1 MNAGKIFSYNGR
13 IAWVDILRFIGMT
26 LIYAGHIVQGDNTL
40 AFIYAHHVPLF
51 FFISGFFASTEPG
64 EGTFGTF
71 LIKKIRTVFLP
82 YVVFTLLFYGFSLIV
97 GELEFSELGQ
107 ALIVSAAGIRNR
119 VPGPLWFFTCLFV
132 VSIVF
137 EVIKRLLSLME
148 DKKVGRALTL
158 ITPVLLF
165 IAGVTLLPHEPTQ
178 TPMWIW
184 NVDSAMVY
192 ILYYAVGAFA
202 FPLIKRWKYSEQST
216 GAKVSLWICF
226 ATSLALAAYTLSGGS
241 ELINF
246 VSMVLPA
253 PVFEI
258 YAFLYAMILIF
269 MEVVIAR
276 LLALVPGVGTAL
288 AFAGK
293 DSLYLCG
300 NEMIVKYIMHAL
312 VVSIGL
318 PALFGNDVLVFIYS
332 IVCIFISV
340 FTLNL
345 IERLIFGRLFRT
357 A

>member
-1 MNAGKIFSYNGR
+1 MTGRKLFSYNGR

-26 LIYAGHIVQGDNTL
+26 LIYAGHIVQGENTL
-40 AFIYAHHVPLF
+40 VFIYAHHVPLF
-51 FFISGFFASTEPG
+51 FFISGFFASAEP
-64 EGTFGTF
+64 TDSSFGAF

-82 YVVFTLLFYGFSLIV
+82 YVIFTFIFYGFSLIV
-97 GELEFSELGQ
+97 GELEFSELGR

-132 VSIVF
+132 VSIAF
-137 EVIKRLLSLME
+137 EVIKRLLNLME
-148 DKKVGRALTL
+148 NKRVGRALTL
-158 ITPVLLF
+158 VTPVLFF
-165 IAGVTLLPHEPTQ
+165 IAGITLLPHEPTQ

-192 ILYYAVGAFA
+192 ILYYAIGAFA
-202 FPLIKRWKYSEQST
+202 FPLIKGWKYSGQST
-216 GAKVSLWICF
+216 GAKGSLWICF
-226 ATSLALAAYTLSGGS
+226 ATSLALAVYTLSGGA

-246 VSMVLPA
+246 LGMVLPA

-258 YAFLYAMILIF
+258 YAFVYAMILIF
-269 MEVVIAR
+269 MEVMIAR
-276 LLALVPGVGTAL
+276 ILALVPGVGTAL

-300 NEMIVKYIMHAL
+300 NEMIIKYIMHAL
-312 VVSIGL
+312 VSSIGL
-318 PALFGNDVLVFIYS
+318 TALLGNDVLVFIYS

-340 FTLNL
+340 FSLNL